1 VDKAKGITE
10 KGRRKLSIK
19 DDLCEIQQNINA
31 ACERSGRNP
40 EDVTILAVTKTID
53 ADRINEAVSLGLRNL
68 GENRVQELLSKYD
81 LVKGDVRWHL
91 IGHLQSNKV
100 KYIADKVCMIHSV
113 ESLSLAKEIE
123 RQCAKI
129 DKVMDILVEVNV
141 SGEES
146 KSGIT
151 PHETMSFVEE
161 VSKLPHIRV
170 KGLMTMAPFSAK
182 NDELHQIF
190 SNLYKISVDISSK
203 KLDNVSMECLSMGMT
218 GDYEIAVEENST
230 IVRIGTG
237 LFK

>member
-1 VDKAKGITE
+1 M
-10 KGRRKLSIK
+10 SIK
-19 DDLCEIQQNINA
+19 ENLLEIKEKIAA
-31 ACERSGRNP
+31 ACEKTGRNP

-53 ADRINEAVSLGLRNL
+53 AERINEAVSLGLHDL
-68 GENRVQELLSKYD
+68 GENRVQELLSKYED
-81 LVKGDVRWHL
+81 VKGDVRWHI

-113 ESLSLAKEIE
+113 ESLSLAREIE

-129 DKVMDILVEVNV
+129 GKIMDILVEVNV

-151 PHETMSFVEE
+151 PEEAEDFIRE
-161 VSKLPHIRV
+161 VSKFEHIRV
-170 KGLMTMAPFSAK
+170 KGLMTMAPFDAK
-182 NDELHQIF
+182 DEELHQIF

-203 KLDNVSMECLSMGMT
+203 KLDNVIMECLSMGMT

>member
-1 VDKAKGITE
+1 M
-10 KGRRKLSIK
+10 SIK
-19 DDLCEIQQNINA
+19 ENLEEIRSKINS
-31 ACERSGRNP
+31 ACEKSGRNP
-40 EDVTILAVTKTID
+40 KDVTILAVTKTID
-53 ADRINEAVSLGLRNL
+53 AERINEAVALGLCDL
-68 GENRVQELLSKYD
+68 GENRVQELLSKYE

-129 DKVMDILVEVNV
+129 NKVMDILVEINI

-146 KSGIT
+146 KSGIS
-151 PHETMSFVEE
+151 PEDAENFVTE
-161 VSKLPHIRV
+161 VSKFEHIRV
-170 KGLMTMAPFSAK
+170 MGLMTMAPFGAK
-182 NDELHQIF
+182 DEELHKIF

-203 KLDNVSMECLSMGMT
+203 KLDNVIMECLSMGMT

>member
-1 VDKAKGITE
+1 M
-10 KGRRKLSIK
+10 
-19 DDLCEIQQNINA
+19 
-31 ACERSGRNP
+31 
-40 EDVTILAVTKTID
+40 
-53 ADRINEAVSLGLRNL
+53 SLGLHDL
-68 GENRVQELLSKYD
+68 GENRVQELLSKYED
-81 LVKGDVRWHL
+81 VKGDVRWHI

-123 RQCAKI
+123 RQCAKL
-129 DKVMDILVEVNV
+129 DKIMDILVEVNV
-141 SGEES
+141 SGEQS

-151 PHETMSFVEE
+151 PAEAEDFIRE
-161 VSKLPHIRV
+161 VSKFEHVRV
-170 KGLMTMAPFSAK
+170 KGLMTMAPFDAK
-182 NDELHQIF
+182 DEELHQIF

-203 KLDNVSMECLSMGMT
+203 KLDNVIMECLSMGMT

>member
-1 VDKAKGITE
+1 M
-10 KGRRKLSIK
+10 SIK
-19 DDLCEIQQNINA
+19 ENLLEIRQKIDA
-31 ACERSGRNP
+31 ACERTGRNP

-53 ADRINEAVSLGLRNL
+53 ADRINEAVSLGLHDL
-68 GENRVQELLSKYD
+68 GENRVQELLSKYED
-81 LVKGDVRWHL
+81 VKGDVRWHI

-113 ESLSLAKEIE
+113 ESLSLAREIE

-129 DKVMDILVEVNV
+129 DKIMDILVEVNV
-141 SGEES
+141 SGEQS

-151 PHETMSFVEE
+151 PDEAEDFIRE
-161 VSKLPHIRV
+161 VSKFEHIRV
-170 KGLMTMAPFSAK
+170 KGLMTMAPFDAK
-182 NDELHQIF
+182 DEELHQIF

-203 KLDNVSMECLSMGMT
+203 KLDNVIMECLSMGMT

>member
-1 VDKAKGITE
+1 M
-10 KGRRKLSIK
+10 SIK
-19 DDLCEIQQNINA
+19 ENLLEIKEKIAASCEK
-31 ACERSGRNP
+31 SGRKP

-53 ADRINEAVSLGLRNL
+53 AERINEAVSLGLHDL
-68 GENRVQELLSKYD
+68 GENRVQELLSKYED
-81 LVKGDVRWHL
+81 VKGDVRWHI

-123 RQCAKI
+123 RQCAKL
-129 DKVMDILVEVNV
+129 DKIMDILVEVNV
-141 SGEES
+141 SGEQS

-151 PHETMSFVEE
+151 PAEAEDFIRE
-161 VSKLPHIRV
+161 VSKFEHIRV
-170 KGLMTMAPFSAK
+170 KGLMTMAPFDAK
-182 NDELHQIF
+182 DEELHQIF

-203 KLDNVSMECLSMGMT
+203 KLDNVIMECLSMGMT

>member
-1 VDKAKGITE
+1 MSIQENLAEIKGKI
-10 KGRRKLSIK
+10 S
-19 DDLCEIQQNINA
+19 D
-31 ACERSGRNP
+31 ACKRSGRNP

-53 ADRINEAVSLGLRNL
+53 ADRINEAVSLGLRDI
-68 GENRVQELLSKYD
+68 GENRVQELLSKYE
-81 LVKGDVRWHL
+81 LIKGDVRWHL

-129 DKVMDILVEVNV
+129 NKVMDILVEVNV

-146 KSGIT
+146 KSGIR
-151 PHETMSFVEE
+151 PEDAIDFVKE
-161 VSKLPHIRV
+161 VSEFPHIRV
-170 KGLMTMAPFSAK
+170 KGLMTMAPFDAE
-182 NDELHQIF
+182 NDELHGIF

-203 KLDNVSMECLSMGMT
+203 KLDNVNMECLSMGMT
-218 GDYEIAVEENST
+218 GDYEIAVEEKST

>member
-1 VDKAKGITE
+1 
-10 KGRRKLSIK
+10 LSIK
-19 DDLCEIQQNINA
+19 ENLLEIKEKIAASCEK
-31 ACERSGRNP
+31 SGRNP

-53 ADRINEAVSLGLRNL
+53 AERINEAVSLGLHDL
-68 GENRVQELLSKYD
+68 GENRVQELLSKYED
-81 LVKGDVRWHL
+81 VKGDVRWHI

-123 RQCAKI
+123 RQCAKL
-129 DKVMDILVEVNV
+129 DKIMDILVEVNV
-141 SGEES
+141 SGEQS

-151 PHETMSFVEE
+151 PAEAEDFIRE
-161 VSKLPHIRV
+161 VSKFEHIRV
-170 KGLMTMAPFSAK
+170 KGLMTMAPFDAK
-182 NDELHQIF
+182 DEELHQIF

-203 KLDNVSMECLSMGMT
+203 KLDNVIMECLSMGMT

>member
-1 VDKAKGITE
+1 MSIAQNLKE
-10 KGRRKLSIK
+10 IK
-19 DDLCEIQQNINA
+19 DNIAA
-31 ACERSGRNP
+31 ACERSGRDP
-40 EDVTILAVTKTID
+40 QEVTLLAVTKTID
-53 ADRINEAVSLGLRNL
+53 ADRINEAISLGVTDI

-81 LVKGDVRWHL
+81 LIKGDVRWHL

-129 DKVMDILVEVNV
+129 DKIMDILVEVNV

-151 PHETMSFVEE
+151 PEEALDFVKE
-161 VSKLPHIRV
+161 VSLFPHIRV
-170 KGLMTMAPFSAK
+170 KGLMTMAPFDAE
-182 NDELHQIF
+182 NDELHGIF
-190 SNLYKISVDISSK
+190 ANLYKIAVDISSK
-203 KLDNVSMECLSMGMT
+203 KLDNVIMECLSMGMT

>member
-1 VDKAKGITE
+1 M
-10 KGRRKLSIK
+10 SIK
-19 DDLCEIQQNINA
+19 DNLNEIQQKIDA
-31 ACERSGRNP
+31 ACQRCGRNSK
-40 EDVTILAVTKTID
+40 DVTILAVTKTID
-53 ADRINEAVSLGLRNL
+53 ADRINEAVSLGLCDL

-81 LVKGDVRWHL
+81 LVKGNVRWHL
-91 IGHLQSNKV
+91 IGHLQTNKV

-123 RQCAKI
+123 KQCAKI
-129 DKVMDILVEVNV
+129 DKTMDILVEVNV

-146 KSGIT
+146 KSGLA
-151 PHETMSFVEE
+151 PEETEAFVRE
-161 VSKLPHIRV
+161 VSRYEHIRI
-170 KGLMTMAPFSAK
+170 KGLMTMAPFDAK

-190 SNLYKISVDISSK
+190 ADLCKMSVDISSK

-237 LFK
+237 LFR